1 MSFLCKNNVFLRKL
15 NKSLVEIKVR
25 ERYRRTFAEMETLTQ
40 VIFKIETIV
49 GCIVIQTVK

>member
-25 ERYRRTFAEMETLTQ
+25 KRFRRTFAE
-40 VIFKIETIV
+40 IEKNDISY
-49 GCIVIQTVK
+49 IQFWNNRWLYSYTYC